1 MTAVGKEIYRLAC
14 AEARNCPDMYVSYG
28 LPFTESCAK
37 HAEHTFQAKRV
48 YIIASTSLS
57 KQTSL
62 VTDLERALG
71 DRHRKTWTGVRPH
84 TPWDNLVPIIND
96 IRKVEPDL
104 LVTLGGGSLSDGAKV
119 IVYAV
124 VNGVQTVD
132 DLDRLYQAR
141 AADGSPMRDRTGVGN
156 EPTLPIVFIPTTLS
170 AGEFSC
176 YGGST
181 NPADLHKRIMKHP
194 KMFARLIIL
203 DPRLTLTTPQWV
215 WISTGVRAIDHCVE
229 ILCTIETLSKEMFQI
244 AERSLATLVKNLLLT
259 AEDPSQLQPR
269 LDCAIAAGEI
279 AGYALLFPKIAVGAS
294 HGIGHQLGP
303 LGVGH
308 GHTSCVMLPA
318 VLRFNRLHSLPD
330 SDQTAKQDRV
340 KRIIWESDPV
350 VGQILAGEGGLDRD
364 LADASITIRALFNAL
379 DMPSTL
385 KQVGVDRTY
394 FDALAVNSLNDSCT
408 AANPV
413 PLNKE
418 DVLEILESVAK

>member
-1 MTAVGKEIYRLAC
+1 MASEDKEVYRLAC
-14 AEARNCPDMYVSYG
+14 PEASNCPDMHISYG

-37 HAEHTFQAKRV
+37 HAEQTFQAKRV

-62 VTDLERALG
+62 VSDLERALG
-71 DRHRKTWTGVRPH
+71 DRHAKTWIGIRPH
-84 TPWDNLVPIIND
+84 TPWDDLVPIIND

-132 DLDRLYQAR
+132 DLERLYQAR
-141 AADGSPMRDRTGVGN
+141 AADGTPMRDRTGVGN

-181 NPADLHKRIMKHP
+181 NPVTLHKRIMKHP
-194 KMFARLIIL
+194 KMFARLVIL

-229 ILCTIETLSKEMFQI
+229 ALCSNDPLSKELLQI
-244 AERSLATLVKNLLLT
+244 AERSLATLAKNLLLT
-259 AEDPSQLQPR
+259 VKDPSQLQPR
-269 LDCAIAAGEI
+269 LDCAIAAGDI
-279 AGYALLFPKIAVGAS
+279 AGNLLLAPQVSVGAS

-308 GHTSCVMLPA
+308 GQTSCVILPA
-318 VLRFNRLHSLPD
+318 VLRFNREHSPPD
-330 SDQTAKQDRV
+330 SDQREKQDRV
-340 KRIIWESDPV
+340 KRAIWGSDPTLER
-350 VGQILAGEGGLDRD
+350 ILTSEGGLDRD
-364 LADASITIRALFNAL
+364 SVDASVTVRGLFNAL

-385 KQVGVDRTY
+385 KAVGVDRSH
-394 FDALAVNSLNDSCT
+394 FDALAVNSLDDVCT
-408 AANPV
+408 VANPV
-413 PLNKE
+413 PLKKE
-418 DVLEILESVAK
+418 DILEILESVAE